1 MLELMRAGGF
11 NMWALAVLGIV
22 LVWTAIRFAI
32 RFARNPDAQR
42 LSVIRA
48 LTWALVFSTVT
59 GFFVGLGA
67 TAVHAVDAPPAEQLT
82 YVLAGFAE
90 STSNIALGGGIAV
103 ITWILVAV
111 GLRRMP
117 GDRS

>member
-1 MLELMRAGGF
+1 MLTFMRAGGF
-11 NMWALAVLGIV
+11 NMWALAVLGIM
-22 LVWTAIRFAI
+22 LVWTAIRFA
-32 RFARNPDAQR
+32 RNADAQR

-48 LTWALVFSTVT
+48 LTWVLVFSTVT
-59 GFFVGLGA
+59 GFIVGLGA
-67 TAVHAVDAPPAEQLT
+67 TAKTAMAAPPEEQST

-90 STSNIALGGGIAV
+90 STANIALGGGIGV